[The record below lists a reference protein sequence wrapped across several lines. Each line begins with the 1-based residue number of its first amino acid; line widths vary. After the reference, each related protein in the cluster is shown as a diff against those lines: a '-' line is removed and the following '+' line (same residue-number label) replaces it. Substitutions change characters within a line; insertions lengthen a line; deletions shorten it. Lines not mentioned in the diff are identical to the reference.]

1 MYQSFPLNK
10 ICRYAEFFLC
20 VGLAAV
26 RLTHRFKAATPR
38 RTTQLNEEKLCQ
50 LLANQT
56 RAREK
61 ALQQTVTARPQLV
74 AAAQVQHQT
83 SSHVKMGIAATAG
96 IQVSR
101 AKLVLVAQTFALQVQ
116 THLVSHVQKA
126 HSSKSAPPK
135 LTAILRSAPT
145 VTAMVQLVQ
154 SALRTATAIHALL
167 TVTAMTALLAKTAVD
182 TRVVQSAL
190 HTATAMTAEH
200 AAETV
205 RLMAAQVLQ
214 PVAATAAR

>member
-1 MYQSFPLNK
+1 
-10 ICRYAEFFLC
+10 
-20 VGLAAV
+20 
-26 RLTHRFKAATPR
+26 
-38 RTTQLNEEKLCQ
+38 LNEEKLCQ

-61 ALQQTVTARPQLV
+61 ALQQTVTARPQQVVV
-74 AAAQVQHQT
+74 APVQHQT
-83 SSHVKMGIAATAG
+83 SSHVKTVAE
-96 IQVSR
+96 
-101 AKLVLVAQTFALQVQ
+101 VAQTFALQVQ